1 MELKDKHFIC
11 FDGTYDYYLEKRDML
26 LELDKNSSS
35 GKTDRPGSNAGVSP
49 APAATGSKES
59 WENAKKQQAIQRKLE
74 NEFKHTEEEISRLEH
89 RNEELDEQ
97 MSLPENATVSS
108 KLMELSK
115 EHEENDR
122 KLEELMEKW
131 EELYEKL
138 NGGLNE

>member
-1 MELKDKHFIC
+1 M
-11 FDGTYDYYLEKRDML
+11 
-26 LELDKNSSS
+26 
-35 GKTDRPGSNAGVSP
+35 
-49 APAATGSKES
+49 
-59 WENAKKQQAIQRKLE
+59 QRKLE
-74 NEFKHTEEEISRLEH
+74 NEFKHTEEEISCLEQ
-89 RNEELDEQ
+89 RNEELDEL

-115 EHEENDR
+115 EHDENDR